1 MSVGSV
7 RVGGESAV
15 DPVTHAWTWLQQQLD
30 GRPMP
35 ALLGLLGAGPG
46 YVLDALERHAPDT
59 RVLAIEPS
67 LDDARAFL
75 ARRDWSGWRT
85 SGRLVYL
92 VDPDY
97 TGSGDAWRIVP
108 VGQPDHA
115 IRILAGSNLQLGEG
129 VARATKVLKQVLF
142 DARANADAR
151 RRLAPRYLTNVL
163 RNIPAI
169 AAGQNLNTLEGAHK
183 SVPAVIAAAGPSLD
197 AAIPELRG
205 LRDRAVVFACDTALR
220 PLLIGGITPQYVV
233 GIDPSPLNARH
244 FLSLP
249 ECSGTQLICDLA
261 LDRQATAIFEGRT
274 FWFRVADHHPGPW
287 LASLGL
293 DVEKVDVWGSVLTAA
308 FQAAC
313 IAGCD
318 PIVFVGA
325 DLSFT
330 GGRSYARATTYE
342 LDWGAATGSGAELER
357 VWRGQMGEQ
366 VSEVEDLRGMK
377 TQVTPAMLSFRDW
390 LVARARQSARRVV
403 NATEAGMLFGAGI
416 EQASLTSA
424 LRMQRSVP
432 AVEHNEQRRPDV
444 RPSTLASGVR
454 KVRKHLADGPRSA
467 TPVAEWSAFVGEGFD
482 VNAVGA
488 ALDEAA
494 HTLETNQGRP
504 AETIVT
510 SWNRLA
516 VSSAAPGFLTQVPE
530 ALTRLRLA
538 MGGVESPRIVAGGSQ
553 RGLVPHAGVLVEA
566 LELLE
571 EIRGAAQR
579 ADNLDA
585 DPNPTLIGRLPVSVI
600 YPWPD
605 AYRWAIVAFEAL
617 LGRVWGDVV
626 PPPAPTWFGVTDKL
640 VDSRMAPGDDASAV
654 RRAMCSTAGVACL
667 QLALEWLRCAASLL
681 RPVAKELFGV
691 LDRLVALEGLVR
703 AQQRGAARD
712 THIVTIEV
720 STGGRS
726 ARLALPLQVN
736 AGTLARALT
745 GCVRESFDSS
755 YQLIALQEQD
765 LQLAIRV
772 EADKRD
778 RPGTAEKT
786 TRVLGT
792 AVAPKVVTA
801 GASRHAVVAYSVYGE
816 TIVVAP
822 HDRVSRVVHANGR
835 SRVHLE
841 WPRPIMAEMPFGDE
855 GFIAWGLG
863 FGGGYPMGP
872 GYVMYRTHRGG
883 KVQIENLPVRPSVG
897 VHWHGRVYWNCYPRA
912 VDTWV
917 GLVSWAPGEPV
928 RFEHPGI
935 TVFDMRP
942 DEQGLLLQPCAFD
955 VRGHFA
961 RRRLD
966 QGWIWKPG
974 NAPSPRPLSAL
985 GPVSWRDT
993 NGPWI
998 ATAFPESDIVQLEA
1012 PDGTTRQLTCHYP
1025 SRASWTGD
1033 SLLVSTV
1040 SRELLLFEGLADAL
1054 ESTR

>member
-7 RVGGESAV
+7 RVDGDSTV
-15 DPVTHAWTWLQQQLD
+15 DPVSHAWTWLQQQLD

-35 ALLGLLGAGPG
+35 ALLGLIGAGQG
-46 YVLDALERHAPDT
+46 YLLDALERHAPDT

-75 ARRDWSGWRT
+75 ARRDWSGWRA

-92 VDPDY
+92 IDPDY

-115 IRILAGSNLQLGEG
+115 VRILAGSNLQLGEG

-169 AAGQNLNTLEGAHK
+169 ASGQNLKVLEGAY
-183 SVPAVIAAAGPSLD
+183 SGVPAVIAAAGPSLD
-197 AAIPELRG
+197 AAIPELLE

-220 PLLIGGITPQYVV
+220 PLLLGGITPQYVV

-249 ECSGTQLICDLA
+249 DCPGTRLICDLA
-261 LDRQATAIFEGRT
+261 LDRQATASFEERT

-313 IAGCD
+313 LAGCE

-366 VSEVEDLRGMK
+366 VSEVEDVRGVK

-390 LVARARQSARRVV
+390 LVARARHSGRRVI
-403 NATEAGMLFGAGI
+403 NATKAGMLFGAGI
-416 EQASLTSA
+416 EQASLASA
-424 LRMQRSVP
+424 LEAQPSVP
-432 AVEHNEQRRPDV
+432 EVEHRIPPQRHV
-444 RPSTLASGVR
+444 RPTKLASHVRNVR
-454 KVRKHLADGPRSA
+454 KQLADSSAAA
-467 TPVAEWSAFVGEGFD
+467 TPVAQWIDFAGDGFD
-482 VNAVGA
+482 REAVRA

-494 HTLETNQGRP
+494 HTLETKQGRP
-504 AETIVT
+504 AETVVT
-510 SWNRLA
+510 SWRRLA
-516 VSSAAPGFLTQVPE
+516 SSSAAPAFLTQVPE

-538 MGGVESPRIVAGGSQ
+538 MGGVESPAIVPDDNAW
-553 RGLVPHAGVLVEA
+553 GLTDRAAVLVEA

-579 ADNLDA
+579 ADSLDA

-617 LGRVWGDVV
+617 IGRVWGDVV
-626 PPPAPTWFGVTDKL
+626 HPPSKTWFGGTDRLIDSSAFAGNGVVTD
-640 VDSRMAPGDDASAV
+640 
-654 RRAMCSTAGVACL
+654 RRATRSTAGTACL
-667 QLALEWLRCAASLL
+667 QLLLEWVRCAAGVL
-681 RPVAKELFGV
+681 RPAEKGLFGA
-691 LDRLVALEGLVR
+691 LDRLVALEALVR
-703 AQQRGAARD
+703 AQHRGDARD
-712 THIVTIEV
+712 THVLTIEM
-720 STGGRS
+720 SAGDRS
-726 ARLALPLQVN
+726 AQVALRLQVN
-736 AGTLARALT
+736 AGMLARVLT
-745 GCVRESFDSS
+745 GCVRESFDAS

-765 LQLAIRV
+765 LQLAILV
-772 EADKRD
+772 ETDKTV
-778 RPGTAEKT
+778 RPVTPENPIRSRGTC
-786 TRVLGT
+786 
-792 AVAPKVVTA
+792 VAPRVVTA
-801 GASRHAVVAYSVYGE
+801 GASPHAVVAYYAQGE
-816 TIVVAP
+816 AIVVAP
-822 HDRVSRVVHANGR
+822 HDRASRVIRADGR
-835 SRVHLE
+835 SHVHLE

-872 GYVMYRTHRGG
+872 GYVMYRTHRRGQ
-883 KVQIENLPVRPSVG
+883 VQIEHLPVRPSVG
-897 VHWHGRVYWNCYPRA
+897 VCWQGRVYWSCYPRA

-917 GLVSWAPGEPV
+917 GIVSWAPGEPV

-935 TVFDMRP
+935 TVFDMQP
-942 DEQGLLLQPCAFD
+942 DENGLLLQPCAFD

-966 QGWIWKPG
+966 HGWIWQPG
-974 NAPSPRPLSAL
+974 HALSPRPLDAR

-993 NGPWI
+993 NGPWV
-998 ATAFPESDIVQLEA
+998 ATAFPEADIVQLEA

-1025 SRASWTGD
+1025 SRAAWTGD

-1040 SRELLLFEGLADAL
+1040 SRELLLFEGISDAL
-1054 ESTR
+1054 EATR